1 MEYGCFWKP
10 VEIGECAGTEVLL
23 KSSIVELALQVYCN
37 LVLKIIHCAGSGGV
51 GLFYR
56 KVFPHRK
63 ICVMCFFLYLFS
75 VWLQY
80 CCLHDIKSASVKVF
94 KRICIILPFRD

>member
-1 MEYGCFWKP
+1 MYCWYYE
-10 VEIGECAGTEVLL
+10 LL
-23 KSSIVELALQVYCN
+23 LEFSVVTVELALQVYCN

-63 ICVMCFFLYLFS
+63 IYFLCVLSLSNLCMHG
-75 VWLQY
+75 WLQY
-80 CCLHDIKSASVKVF
+80 CCLHDIESISVEDF
-94 KRICIILPFRD
+94 NRICIILSL

>member
-10 VEIGECAGTEVLL
+10 AEIGECAGTEVLL

-37 LVLKIIHCAGSGGV
+37 LVLKIIPCAGSGGV

-63 ICVMCFFLYLFS
+63 ISVLCVSFSIYFLY
-75 VWLQY
+75 VWL
-80 CCLHDIKSASVKVF
+80 AA
-94 KRICIILPFRD
+94 ILLFT

>member
-1 MEYGCFWKP
+1 M
-10 VEIGECAGTEVLL
+10 
-23 KSSIVELALQVYCN
+23 SSIVEVELALQVYCN

-63 ICVMCFFLYLFS
+63 IYVLCVFCLHLLFCWLKYFFLHCFES
-75 VWLQY
+75 V
-80 CCLHDIKSASVKVF
+80 SVKF
-94 KRICIILPFRD
+94 NRICILLPLRN